1 MKDTLQVPQWLPE
14 IVDNMILVQ
23 SLVWED
29 PPFSRASKPVC
40 HNCWVRPSAQNNE
53 VDIKISLF
61 FYLTLNKW
69 EETQ

>member
-14 IVDNMILVQ
+14 IVDSMILVQ

-29 PPFSRASKPVC
+29 PPFSRASKPVH
-40 HNCWVRPSAQNNE
+40 HNCWVRPYAQNNE